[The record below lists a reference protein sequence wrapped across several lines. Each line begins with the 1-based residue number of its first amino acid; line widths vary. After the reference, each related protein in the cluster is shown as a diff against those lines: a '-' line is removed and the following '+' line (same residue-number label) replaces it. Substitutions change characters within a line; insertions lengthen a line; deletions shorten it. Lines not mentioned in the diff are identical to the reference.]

1 MNYDGITPEI
11 AKGLL
16 ELKARIA
23 QARIPPSKIDETIN
37 LATWNV
43 REFGKK
49 PRTKRAFFYI
59 AEILS
64 QFDLVGMVEL
74 RDDLTDL
81 KRVIDILGPEW
92 RAVYSDAIQDA
103 GGNRER
109 VAYLYDRRAVV
120 FNGLAAEAQPPRQKK
135 GAEYLSDISWWRSPY
150 LASFRSGN
158 FDFVCITSHIRWGAH
173 ANERLVELDALA
185 KWVYDKSREKTI
197 EDRDLIVMGDFNI
210 PNEKS
215 DLFKAITA
223 RGLKVP
229 DKLLKSTFGSNLEKN
244 KRYDQILHLPLYPES
259 FCNAGGVLDFY
270 QGNHK
275 KLFPDLDKTA
285 FTYQLSDHLPL
296 WVQINT
302 DTDGQKLEQ
311 LIRG

>member
-49 PRTKRAFFYI
+49 PRTKRALFYI

-120 FNGLAAEAQPPRQKK
+120 FNGRAAEAQPPRQKW
-135 GAEYLSDISWWRSPY
+135 S
-150 LASFRSGN
+150 
-158 FDFVCITSHIRWGAH
+158 
-173 ANERLVELDALA
+173 
-185 KWVYDKSREKTI
+185 
-197 EDRDLIVMGDFNI
+197 
-210 PNEKS
+210 
-215 DLFKAITA
+215 
-223 RGLKVP
+223 
-229 DKLLKSTFGSNLEKN
+229 
-244 KRYDQILHLPLYPES
+244 
-259 FCNAGGVLDFY
+259 
-270 QGNHK
+270 
-275 KLFPDLDKTA
+275 
-285 FTYQLSDHLPL
+285 
-296 WVQINT
+296 
-302 DTDGQKLEQ
+302 
-311 LIRG
+311 